1 MGSGVA
7 RTVAGSYVGTGAA
20 LDIKLDKV
28 GFEPKRVSI
37 YRKTTAIDKAE
48 HVKGMADDS
57 MYLTTGATG
66 VRTLVATQAVTLN
79 ETGFSLGTNASVN
92 NATDT
97 YEYLCE
103 E

>member
-20 LDIKLDKV
+20 LEIKLDKV
-28 GFEPKRVSI
+28 GFEPKRVTI
-37 YRKTTAIDKAE
+37 YRKTTAIDMAV
-48 HVKGMADDS
+48 HVKGMDADS
-57 MYLTTGATG
+57 MYLTAAAGG
-66 VRTLVATQAVTLN
+66 RTLVTSQAITLN
-79 ETGFSLGTNASVN
+79 STGFSLGTNAGVN